1 MFERLIEIK
10 STTNL
15 TECAEEWQ
23 CGISVTNN
31 VTEVYNFTELWTGPK
46 AKIEQHVQ
54 NILNVCPTAENATQ

>member
-1 MFERLIEIK
+1 M
-10 STTNL
+10 

-31 VTEVYNFTELWTGPK
+31 VTEVYNFTELWAGPK

-54 NILNVCPTAENATQ
+54 NILNVCPTAENATL